1 MPAEAMPAAAQ
12 AISSGHAKRTSRC
25 YTGRRFPMAKID
37 QVRNLGV
44 VAHIDAGKTT
54 VSERFL
60 FHSGK
65 IHKVGE
71 VHDGETEMDWME
83 QERERGITITAA
95 ATTFEWK
102 KHEIHLIDTPGHVD
116 FTIEVERSLR
126 VLDGAVVVFC
136 GVAGVQ
142 PQSKTVWRQA
152 DKFRVPRLAFVNKLD
167 RVGASFS
174 AVVADIRET
183 LGANAVPI
191 QLPIGTEDAFAGVVD
206 LVRMKALMFSGDVT
220 DAPEVADIPD
230 DVAAH
235 AADARDQ
242 LVQALADLDDG
253 IAEKYLGNQEL
264 TAADLDAAIRKAT
277 IAVKIIPVLGGT
289 ALRNKGIHPL
299 LDAVIAYL
307 PSPVDVP
314 PVQGIDPRN
323 TTEKLTR
330 APKNSE
336 PFSALAFKIAM
347 DEGRK
352 VVFLR
357 LFSGVVEAGDEILN
371 VRTNRKEKVARL
383 FRIHA
388 NKRERL
394 DKAVAGEIVAVAG
407 LKDATTGDTVCDPKA
422 PILLERIDTYEP
434 VISQAIEA
442 ENAAAKE
449 RLDFALGKMGEED
462 PTFRVRDDADTG
474 QTIISGMGEL
484 HLEIIV
490 DRMKREYGVQARA
503 GKPQVVYRETIL
515 KDGDGHAV
523 FERTPAGGG
532 KDGAIYGEATCR
544 VRARARGAGMEF
556 KRDIGSIA
564 GASPTA
570 SDADPARRHAGAA
583 RRGVVGPRRVPARG
597 RRGHPGRALAARRRE
612 RRDRLP
618 RRRRGGVP
626 PRGAGGDAVTAR
638 ADHGGRGHRRRRVPR
653 RGDRRP
659 QPAPRSR
666 PGRRQA
672 RQGEPGPGARR
683 AAQHVRLLDAVA
695 QPDPGRRDVRD
706 AVLRLRHPAGLS
718 GRVPMTASR

>member
-1 MPAEAMPAAAQ
+1 
-12 AISSGHAKRTSRC
+12 
-25 YTGRRFPMAKID
+25 MAKID
-37 QVRNLGV
+37 NVRNLGV

-142 PQSKTVWRQA
+142 PQSETVWHQA

-167 RVGASFS
+167 RTGASMV
-174 AVVADIRET
+174 AVVADVRER

-191 QLPIGTEDAFAGVVD
+191 QLQIGMEEKFAGVVD
-206 LVRMKALMFSGDVT
+206 LVAMKALMFSGEVT
-220 DAPEVADIPD
+220 ETPDISDIPADI
-230 DVAAH
+230 AAT

-242 LVQALADLDDG
+242 MIQAIADVDDS
-253 IAEKYLGNQEL
+253 IAEKYLEGATLTEAEL
-264 TAADLDAAIRKAT
+264 KAAIRKAT
-277 IAVKIIPVLGGT
+277 IAVKLVPVLAGT

-299 LDAVIAYL
+299 LDAVIDYL
-307 PSPVDVP
+307 PSPADVP
-314 PVQGIDPRN
+314 PVTGVDPRSIFGGASAAVG
-323 TTEKLTR
+323 TEKLVR
-330 APKNSE
+330 MPKNNE

-357 LFSGVVEAGDEILN
+357 IFSGVLEAGHEVLN

-388 NKRERL
+388 AKRERL
-394 DKAVAGEIVAVAG
+394 DKAVAGEIVAAAG
-407 LKDATTGDTVCDPKA
+407 LKDATTGDTLCDPKA

-434 VISQAIEA
+434 VISEAIEA
-442 ENAAAKE
+442 DNAAAKE
-449 RLDFALGKMGEED
+449 RLDFALVKMVEED
-462 PTFRVRDDADTG
+462 PTFRVKEDADTG

-503 GKPQVVYRETIL
+503 GKPQVVYRETVL
-515 KDGDGHAV
+515 GKGEGTAT
-523 FERTPAGGG
+523 FERDTKEQP
-532 KDGAIYGEATCR
+532 IFGEATVR
-544 VRARARGAGMEF
+544 VKSRKRGEGMKLDRSLPVMPPLPEAIVNAAMQGLRDAASSGPDGYPLEDVEVTLSHIALREGANGEIGVRAAAAEAFRRAVA
-556 KRDIGSIA
+556 A
-564 GASPTA
+564 
-570 SDADPARRHAGAA
+570 ADPARLEPIMNVEVIVDDAGLGSVIGDLQQRHGQVQDVGTAGAKRQVTA
-583 RRGVVGPRRVPARG
+583 LVPLRGMFNYSTSLRSMT
-597 RRGHPGRALAARRRE
+597 
-612 RRDRLP
+612 
-618 RRRRGGVP
+618 
-626 PRGAGGDAVTAR
+626 AGGGSFRMQFHAYDTL
-638 ADHGGRGHRRRRVPR
+638 
-653 RGDRRP
+653 
-659 QPAPRSR
+659 Q
-666 PGRRQA
+666 
-672 RQGEPGPGARR
+672 
-683 AAQHVRLLDAVA
+683 
-695 QPDPGRRDVRD
+695 
-706 AVLRLRHPAGLS
+706 
-718 GRVPMTASR
+718 T

>member
-1 MPAEAMPAAAQ
+1 
-12 AISSGHAKRTSRC
+12 
-25 YTGRRFPMAKID
+25 MAKID

-142 PQSKTVWRQA
+142 PQSETVWHQA

-167 RVGASFS
+167 RTGASMP
-174 AVVADIRET
+174 AVVADIRER
-183 LGANAVPI
+183 LGANAVAI
-191 QLPIGTEDAFAGVVD
+191 QLQIGMEEKFAGVVD
-206 LVRMKALMFSGDVT
+206 LVTMKALMFSGEVV
-220 DAPEVADIPD
+220 DAPDTTEIPADI
-230 DVAAH
+230 AAA

-242 LVQALADLDDG
+242 MIQAIADVDDS
-253 IAEKYLGNQEL
+253 IAEKYLEGADITEAEL
-264 TAADLDAAIRKAT
+264 KAAIRKAT
-277 IAVKIIPVLGGT
+277 MAVKMVPVLAGT

-299 LDAVIAYL
+299 LDAVIDYL
-307 PSPVDVP
+307 PSPADVP
-314 PVQGIDPRN
+314 PVTGVDPRN
-323 TTEKLTR
+323 TNEKLVR
-330 APKNSE
+330 MPKNNE

-352 VVFLR
+352 VVFMR
-357 LFSGVVEAGDEILN
+357 IFSGVLEAGAEVLN
-371 VRTNRKEKVARL
+371 VRTNKKEKVARL

-388 NKRERL
+388 AKRERL
-394 DKAVAGEIVAVAG
+394 DKGVAGEIVAAAG

-434 VISQAIEA
+434 VISEAIEA
-442 ENAAAKE
+442 DNAAAKE
-449 RLDFALGKMGEED
+449 RLDFALVKMAEED
-462 PTFRVRDDADTG
+462 PTFRVKEDADTG

-503 GKPQVVYRETIL
+503 GKPQVVYRETVL
-515 KDGDGHAV
+515 GAGEATAQ
-523 FERTPAGGG
+523 FERDTKEQPIFGEATVKVKSRKRGEGMKLERHLPAMPPLPEAVVNAAMNGLRDAASSGPDGYPLEDVEVTLTHVALRDGANGEIGVRAAAAEAFRRAVAAAEPARLEPIMNVEVIVDDAGLGSVIGDLQQRRGQVQDVGTAGVKRQVTALVPLRGMFNYSTSLRSMTAGGG
-532 KDGAIYGEATCR
+532 AFR
-544 VRARARGAGMEF
+544 MQF
-556 KRDIGSIA
+556 
-564 GASPTA
+564 
-570 SDADPARRHAGAA
+570 HAYDT
-583 RRGVVGPRRVPARG
+583 
-597 RRGHPGRALAARRRE
+597 L
-612 RRDRLP
+612 
-618 RRRRGGVP
+618 
-626 PRGAGGDAVTAR
+626 
-638 ADHGGRGHRRRRVPR
+638 
-653 RGDRRP
+653 
-659 QPAPRSR
+659 QS
-666 PGRRQA
+666 
-672 RQGEPGPGARR
+672 
-683 AAQHVRLLDAVA
+683 
-695 QPDPGRRDVRD
+695 
-706 AVLRLRHPAGLS
+706 
-718 GRVPMTASR
+718 

>member
-1 MPAEAMPAAAQ
+1 
-12 AISSGHAKRTSRC
+12 
-25 YTGRRFPMAKID
+25 MAKID
-37 QVRNLGV
+37 LVRNLGV

-71 VHDGETEMDWME
+71 VHDGETEMDWMD

-142 PQSKTVWRQA
+142 PQSETVWHQA
-152 DKFRVPRLAFVNKLD
+152 DKFKVPRLAFINKLD
-167 RVGASFS
+167 RIGASFG
-174 AVVADIRET
+174 AVVADIRER

-191 QLPIGTEDAFAGVVD
+191 QLPIGSEDAFSGAID
-206 LVRMKALMFSGDVT
+206 LVRMKAIMFTGDVT
-220 DAPEVADIPD
+220 DTPDVVDIPSEL
-230 DVAAH
+230 VAV

-242 LVQALADLDDG
+242 MIQALADLDDA
-253 IAEKYLGNQEL
+253 IAVKYLDAQDI
-264 TAADLDAAIRKAT
+264 TAAELDAAIRKAT
-277 IAVKIIPVLGGT
+277 IAVKMVPVLGGT

-307 PSPVDVP
+307 PSPADVP
-314 PVQGIDPRN
+314 PVTGVDPRSIAAGKG
-323 TTEKLTR
+323 EERLTR

-336 PFSALAFKIAM
+336 PFAALAFKIAM

-357 LFSGVVEAGDEILN
+357 VFSGTLEAGAEILN

-383 FRIHA
+383 FRVHA

-394 DKAVAGEIVAVAG
+394 DKAVAGEIVAAAG

-442 ENAAAKE
+442 DNAAAKE
-449 RLDFALGKMGEED
+449 RLDFALAKMTEED
-462 PTFRVRDDADTG
+462 PTFRVKEDADTG
-474 QTIISGMGEL
+474 QTLISGMGEL

-490 DRMKREYGVQARA
+490 DRMKREYGVLARA
-503 GKPQVVYRETIL
+503 GKPQVVYRETVL
-515 KDGDGHAV
+515 GEGDGHAV
-523 FERTPAGGG
+523 FERDL
-532 KDGAIYGEATCR
+532 KEQAIYGDATCH
-544 VRARARGAGMEF
+544 VRGRPRGSGMDIKNALPASSLVPELIVGAAMQGLRDAASSGPDGYPLEDVEVSLTRLALRDGANGEIGARAAAAEAFRRAVQGAHPSRLEPIMAVEVTVDDEF
-556 KRDIGSIA
+556 LGAVIG
-564 GASPTA
+564 
-570 SDADPARRHAGAA
+570 DLNQ
-583 RRGVVGPRRVPARG
+583 RRGQVQDVGARG
-597 RRGHPGRALAARRRE
+597 VKRLVAALVPLRNMFGYSTRLRSLSEGRATFSMLFHAYDTLQSA
-612 RRDRLP
+612 
-618 RRRRGGVP
+618 
-626 PRGAGGDAVTAR
+626 
-638 ADHGGRGHRRRRVPR
+638 
-653 RGDRRP
+653 
-659 QPAPRSR
+659 
-666 PGRRQA
+666 
-672 RQGEPGPGARR
+672 
-683 AAQHVRLLDAVA
+683 
-695 QPDPGRRDVRD
+695 
-706 AVLRLRHPAGLS
+706 
-718 GRVPMTASR
+718 

>member
-1 MPAEAMPAAAQ
+1 
-12 AISSGHAKRTSRC
+12 
-25 YTGRRFPMAKID
+25 MAKID
-37 QVRNLGV
+37 LVRNLGV

-142 PQSKTVWRQA
+142 PQSETVWHQA
-152 DKFRVPRLAFVNKLD
+152 DKFKVPRLAFINKLD
-167 RVGASFS
+167 RVGASFT
-174 AVVADIRET
+174 AVVADIRER

-191 QLPIGTEDAFAGVVD
+191 QLVIGAEDAFSGVID
-206 LVRMKALMFSGDVT
+206 LVAMKAIMFTGDVT
-220 DAPEVADIPD
+220 DVPEVVEIPADI
-230 DVAAH
+230 AAS

-242 LVQALADLDDG
+242 LIQALADLDDA
-253 IAEKYLGNQEL
+253 IAVPYLEGQDITEAML
-264 TAADLDAAIRKAT
+264 KAAIRKAT
-277 IAVKIIPVLGGT
+277 IAVKMVPVLGGT

-299 LDAVIAYL
+299 LDAVIDYL

-314 PVQGIDPRN
+314 PVTGVDPRN
-323 TTEKLTR
+323 TTEKLVR
-330 APKNSE
+330 MPKNSE

-357 LFSGVVEAGDEILN
+357 IFSGVLEAGDEILN
-371 VRTNRKEKVARL
+371 VRTNKKEKVARL

-388 NKRERL
+388 QKRERL
-394 DKAVAGEIVAVAG
+394 EKGVAGEIVAAAG

-442 ENAAAKE
+442 DNAAAKE
-449 RLDFALGKMGEED
+449 RLDFALGKMVEED
-462 PTFRVRDDADTG
+462 PTFRVKEDTDTG

-515 KDGDGHAV
+515 GGGEGHAV
-523 FERTPAGGG
+523 FERDMKEQP
-532 KDGAIYGEATCR
+532 IYGEARCK
-544 VRARARGAGMEF
+544 VKARARGTGMEF
-556 KRDIGSIA
+556 KKELPAMPPLPDVIVQAAMQGLRDAASSGPDGYPLEDVEVTLTHLGLKDGANAEIGA
-564 GASPTA
+564 RAAAAEAFRRAVQTA
-570 SDADPARRHAGAA
+570 EPARLEPIMSVEVMAEDDALGSVIGDLQQRHGQVQDVGATGTK
-583 RRGVVGPRRVPARG
+583 RVVQAFVPLRNMFG
-597 RRGHPGRALAARRRE
+597 YSTRLRSLSEGRATFRMQFHTYDTL
-612 RRDRLP
+612 
-618 RRRRGGVP
+618 
-626 PRGAGGDAVTAR
+626 
-638 ADHGGRGHRRRRVPR
+638 
-653 RGDRRP
+653 
-659 QPAPRSR
+659 QN
-666 PGRRQA
+666 
-672 RQGEPGPGARR
+672 
-683 AAQHVRLLDAVA
+683 
-695 QPDPGRRDVRD
+695 
-706 AVLRLRHPAGLS
+706 
-718 GRVPMTASR
+718 